1 MIFCKQVSIYWT
13 LDNVYLCIFMNI
25 AHKIINLDKRAYHMH
40 TSSFSDGIQTW
51 DELVQYAKNFLIEHW
66 YISWEDANE
75 L

>member
-1 MIFCKQVSIYWT
+1 
-13 LDNVYLCIFMNI
+13 MNI